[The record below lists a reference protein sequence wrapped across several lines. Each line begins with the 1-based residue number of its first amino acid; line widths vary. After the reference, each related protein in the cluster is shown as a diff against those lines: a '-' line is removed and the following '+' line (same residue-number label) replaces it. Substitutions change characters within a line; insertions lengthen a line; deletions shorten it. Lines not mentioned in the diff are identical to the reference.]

1 MDRRSL
7 GRGSR
12 LGPAAPPPPRP
23 LPPTT
28 PFRADAWALALP
40 PGWRD
45 ASTVTLAG
53 PVVDGQPHQ
62 VTVVTAEHDG
72 RALERLADDQVE
84 AVRHTLPGGAV
95 LLRDR
100 IALDGGAPAERVVFR
115 WSPVPDRV
123 LYQQQ
128 VYAVLGRHAVTMAAS
143 FTARSRRLVGPE
155 VDRLMRSL
163 APPMPPPVPPRT
175 VRPPEP
181 RSGSL
186 RPRLGR

>member
-7 GRGSR
+7 GRESR
-12 LGPAAPPPPRP
+12 LGSPRQPPPAP

-28 PFRADAWALALP
+28 PFRADAFALALP

-45 ASTVTLAG
+45 ASIVTLAG

-62 VTVVTAEHDG
+62 VTVVATEHDG
-72 RALERLADDQVE
+72 RALEHLADEQVE
-84 AVRHTLPGGAV
+84 AVERTLPGGAL

-100 IALDGGAPAERVVFR
+100 IALNSGAPAERVVFR

-128 VYAVLGRHAVTMAAS
+128 VYAVLDGVAVTMAAS
-143 FTARSRRLVGPE
+143 FTARSRWLVGPE
-155 VDRLMRSL
+155 VDRMMRSL
-163 APPMPPPVPPRT
+163 ASPASGFPSLPLR
-175 VRPPEP
+175 PEP
-181 RSGSL
+181 PHAGSL

>member
-12 LGPAAPPPPRP
+12 LGPAAPPPAPP
-23 LPPTT
+23 PPTT
-28 PFRADAWALALP
+28 PFRADAFALALP

-45 ASTVTLAG
+45 ASIVTLAG

-62 VTVVTAEHDG
+62 VTVVAEVHD
-72 RALERLADDQVE
+72 ERSLDHLADDQVE
-84 AVRHTLPGGAV
+84 AVQRTLPGGAV

-100 IALDGGAPAERVVFR
+100 TALDSGAPAERVVFR

-128 VYAVLGRHAVTMAAS
+128 MYAVLDGLAVTMAAS

-155 VDRLMRSL
+155 VDRMMRSL
-163 APPMPPPVPPRT
+163 ASPPASRPAPPRQAEPS
-175 VRPPEP
+175 RP
-181 RSGSL
+181 GTL